1 MSYKTNIKYYIR
13 SNFNQQKDS
22 LKNQTLSL
30 NGGQEINE
38 INELKPIDNFIEKE
52 NFKET
57 LKIDESLNK
66 ETKYNFKNLEE
77 PIGIRE
83 AKYREIRK
91 ESKLIFIDKPK
102 EIEKNNKIGIIVP
115 YRDNIIQNRKSQLI
129 KFLTYFRSYLKGFNY
144 KIFIIE
150 QSNDDNKFNRGK
162 LLNIGI
168 KIALEE
174 GFNNFIT
181 HDVDLLP
188 DYDLKPFYTN
198 TFDIPIHIA
207 HSFEK
212 YNYDR
217 YFGGIVSFN
226 TNLIDK
232 FNGYPNDFWGWGG
245 EDDALYDRI
254 AETIGIIGK
263 PSIGK
268 VNELYHDDT
277 PKEDKNQTLRN
288 NILSDF
294 GNWNNNGI
302 NNLIYK
308 IIQRDNFGKINKIKV
323 NIT

>member
-102 EIEKNNKIGIIVP
+102 EIEKNNKIAIIVP

-168 KIALEE
+168 
-174 GFNNFIT
+174 
-181 HDVDLLP
+181 HDLNLNMFDCLS
-188 DYDLKPFYTN
+188 LKL
-198 TFDIPIHIA
+198 FD
-207 HSFEK
+207 
-212 YNYDR
+212 
-217 YFGGIVSFN
+217 
-226 TNLIDK
+226 
-232 FNGYPNDFWGWGG
+232 
-245 EDDALYDRI
+245 
-254 AETIGIIGK
+254 
-263 PSIGK
+263 
-268 VNELYHDDT
+268 
-277 PKEDKNQTLRN
+277 
-288 NILSDF
+288 
-294 GNWNNNGI
+294 
-302 NNLIYK
+302 
-308 IIQRDNFGKINKIKV
+308 
-323 NIT
+323 